1 MIVAMASIYDVMTEL
16 RERYSPAKAGIE
28 FEHLMVKYLQLDPA
42 QSLQFDQV
50 YHWSDWPYNDAAADA
65 GIDIVARNRQ
75 DGSWTAVQVKFY
87 QDHAWLPKSELD
99 KFFERSG
106 RRFTTADGPTTF
118 ANRLVIS
125 TTDNWSANAE
135 AMLADQT
142 IPVARIGL
150 ADIAE
155 SPMNW
160 DIATQPAGV
169 LIRPELKETFSPRL
183 HQQEAIDKVMNGF
196 TTHDRGQLI
205 MACGTG
211 KTFTSLRLTETLATQ
226 QDDRATVLFLVPS
239 ISLLSQSLREWAAQT
254 NLTMRTIAVCSD
266 AKVSKAAED
275 IADYDVGI
283 PVTTDGEA
291 IAAQMA
297 QYGQTDGLTVI
308 FSTYQSLPA
317 VYEAQQAGAPAFD
330 LVICD
335 EAHRTTGVTLAGEDP
350 SNFTRIHDPKYVQA
364 VKRLYMTATPRL
376 FDDVVKGK
384 AEEYSAELAS
394 MDDEAIYGPEL
405 HRLGFGEAVEKGLL
419 TDYKVVVMTVDEQV
433 TASSLSAQMYA
444 NPGEELTLDLASTM
458 IGAWNALAKR
468 SGKEQDTRTGFGSA
482 EPPMQRAVAFAQNI
496 RTSQQ
501 IVDSFPRIIDAY
513 TTDLATRNP
522 DLEYVDTR
530 NLDVQV
536 SAKHVDGT
544 MNALTRTASLSWLKS
559 ETEPQQVRVLSNVR
573 CLSEGV
579 DVPALDSVIFF
590 NPRNS
595 MVDVVQSVGRVMRK
609 SPGKD
614 YGYIILPVAIRPG
627 VPPAEALND
636 SKQFRVVW
644 QVLNALRAHD
654 DRFNAII
661 NSIDLN
667 HGDISDIPVEMDHTG
682 PLSSDDNGSS
692 EIETQQVLFS
702 LEQWQEAIYT
712 KLVDKVGSRT
722 YWEDWADDV
731 AEIAQA
737 QILRINALLQHASPQ
752 IQAEFKTFVTG
763 LRSNLND
770 SITED
775 EAISMLSQHLITAP
789 VFDALF
795 AEHDFVSQN
804 PVAQVMTRMADALAD
819 RDLDAETVP
828 LETFYRSVRVRA
840 AQVTSASGKQT
851 VIKELYERFF
861 RKAFRKQAD
870 ALGIVYTPVE
880 IVDYMLRAADE
891 LSKQHFGKGLTDEGV
906 HILDPF
912 TGTGTFMVRLLQ
924 SGLIDPHDLARKYAS
939 ELHATEV
946 MLLAYY
952 VAAVNIE
959 STYYALLQDQ
969 YHRAGQ
975 PTEAIEYEP
984 FEGIALADTF
994 QTTEDKDTLDGD
1006 PFKQNNERIERQNNA
1021 PIHVVIGNPPY
1032 SVGQTSANDLNA
1044 NLKYPALDR
1053 RIEDTYAAQSTATN
1067 KNSLYDSYFRG
1078 FRWATDRI
1086 GDRGI
1091 VAFVTNG
1098 GWITSNTGDGVRLS
1112 FAEDFNELHVFN
1124 LRGNARTAGELRRK
1138 EAGNVFRDGGRTAI
1152 AITIGVKIPGA
1163 TGCKIYYRDIGDYL
1177 SADEKLQT
1185 LDHATVGDE
1194 TWETITPN
1202 THGDWL
1208 NQRSENFATWPV
1220 LGDKKGKET
1229 TFFKSFSA
1237 GLQTNRDAWAYSY
1250 SKEALVTAIRST
1262 IETYNAAITQGVTSK
1277 NLADHP
1283 AYVDS
1288 TKIKWSSSLLQ
1299 TLDRQE
1305 VVTFQETAIRKSTY
1319 RPFVTQHVYFD
1330 PILSHRVYQL
1340 PRIFPT
1346 LRHDNIGI
1354 EVAGASSPSGFAAL
1368 GTNLVP
1374 DVQLLGNGQFFPRF
1388 TWEPV
1393 AVPEGELDLGAL
1405 ENTTQEPSVYG
1416 TPGEVVAG
1424 YQRVD
1429 NITDDIAEIYRAAL
1443 GSDVSRDDIFHFVY
1457 GQLHDPQ
1464 YRDAYEADLQKMLPH
1479 IETPTDRQRFDQL
1492 LAIGEELLYLHI
1504 NYEALEPYPLNVE
1517 IKNAFDS
1524 NEASTWYVSK
1534 MRWAKTKDPET
1545 GKSIND
1551 VTKLIYNKHITI
1563 SGIPEDASRYML
1575 GSRSAVDWII
1585 DRYRVT
1591 KDKPSGILND
1601 PNEWAAEQGNPQYII
1616 DLIGKVVRVSVET
1629 MRIVDGLAG
1638 DSASHHIPST
1648 RPETSASK

>member
-1 MIVAMASIYDVMTEL
+1 MSYALNMDKVRRGV
-16 RERYSPAKAGIE
+16 E

-50 YHWSDWPYNDAAADA
+50 YHWSDWPYNGGTTDA
-65 GIDIVARNRQ
+65 GIDIVARNRR

-87 QDHAWLPKSELD
+87 QEHAWLPKSELD

-106 RRFTTADGPTTF
+106 RRFTTENGPTTF

-183 HQQEAIDKVMNGF
+183 HQQEAIDKVMHGF

-211 KTFTSLRLTETLATQ
+211 KTFTSLRLTETLAAQ
-226 QDDRATVLFLVPS
+226 HGDRATVLFLVPS

-266 AKVSKAAED
+266 TKVSKAAED

-283 PVTTDGEA
+283 PVSTDGTL
-291 IAAQMA
+291 IAEQMA
-297 QYGQTDGLTVI
+297 QFGHAAGLTVV

-317 VYEAQQAGAPAFD
+317 VYEAQQCGAAGFD

-350 SNFTRIHDPKYVQA
+350 SNFTRIHDPEYIQA
-364 VKRLYMTATPRL
+364 AKRLYMTATPRL

-394 MDDEAIYGPEL
+394 MDDEAVFGPEL

-433 TASSLSAQMYA
+433 TASSLSAQMYS

-468 SGKEQDTRTGFGSA
+468 SGKEQDTRTGFGST

-496 RTSQQ
+496 RTSEQ
-501 IVDSFPRIIDAY
+501 IVEAFPRIIHAY
-513 TTDLATRNP
+513 TTDLASRNP

-536 SAKHVDGT
+536 AAKHVDGS
-544 MNALTRTASLSWLKS
+544 MNALTRNAALSWLKADPA
-559 ETEPQQVRVLSNVR
+559 PQEVKVLSNAR

-579 DVPALDSVIFF
+579 DVPALDAVIFF

-667 HGDISDIPVEMDHTG
+667 NGDISDIPMEIDHTG
-682 PLSSDDNGSS
+682 RLESDRYDAG

-702 LEQWQEAIYT
+702 LKQWQEAIYT
-712 KLVDKVGSRT
+712 KLVDKVGTRT

-737 QILRINALLQHASPQ
+737 QILRINALLDHASPA
-752 IQAEFKTFVTG
+752 IREEFDTFVSG
-763 LRSNLND
+763 LRANLND

-804 PVAQVMTRMADALAD
+804 PVAQVMTRMANALAD

-828 LETFYRSVRVRA
+828 LEQFYRSVRIRA
-840 AQVTSASGKQT
+840 SQVTSASGKQT

-870 ALGIVYTPVE
+870 ALGIVYTPIE
-880 IVDYMLRAADE
+880 IIDFMLRAADT
-891 LSKQHFGKGLTDEGV
+891 LSQQHFGKGLTDENV

-959 STYYALLQDQ
+959 TTYHALVQDQ
-969 YHRAGQ
+969 HHRAGQ
-975 PTEAIEYEP
+975 TDAVVAYEP

-994 QTTEDKDTLDGD
+994 QTTEDKNTLDGD
-1006 PFKQNNERIERQNNA
+1006 PFKANNARIERQNHA

-1044 NLKYPALDR
+1044 NLKYPALDA
-1053 RIEDTYAAQSTATN
+1053 RIEDTYAAKSTATN

-1098 GWITSNTGDGVRLS
+1098 GWLTSTTGDGVRLS
-1112 FAEDFNELHVFN
+1112 FAEDFNEIHVFN
-1124 LRGNARTAGELRRK
+1124 LRGNQRTAGELSRK
-1138 EAGNVFRDGGRTAI
+1138 EGGKVFGSGSRATV
-1152 AITIGVKIPGA
+1152 AITIGVKIPGT
-1163 TGCKIYYRDIGDYL
+1163 TGCNIYYRDIGDYL
-1177 SADEKLQT
+1177 SAEEKLHI
-1185 LDHATVGDE
+1185 LEHATIGDE

-1202 THGDWL
+1202 TYGDWL
-1208 NQRSENFATWPV
+1208 NQRSDHFHTWPV
-1220 LGDKKGKET
+1220 LGDKKGVET
-1229 TFFKSFSA
+1229 SFFNIFGA
-1237 GLQTNRDAWAYSY
+1237 GLKTARDAWCYNFNGADVLDNMSR
-1250 SKEALVTAIRST
+1250 L
-1262 IETYNAAITQGVTSK
+1262 IETYNAARADFRAWAQEQGSTAPKETDVNKFLTQQPHYGDRTKISWNRSLK
-1277 NLADHP
+1277 NLLATDTEIELDESRL
-1283 AYVDS
+1283 YR
-1288 TKIKWSSSLLQ
+1288 SL
-1299 TLDRQE
+1299 
-1305 VVTFQETAIRKSTY
+1305 Y
-1319 RPFVTQHVYFD
+1319 RPFTQQIVYFD
-1330 PILSHRVYQL
+1330 RPVNDMIYQL
-1340 PRIFPT
+1340 PRMFPT
-1346 LRHDNIGI
+1346 PAHDNICIG
-1354 EVAGASSPSGFAAL
+1354 VSSPSLRTPFSVLGFDILPNL
-1368 GTNLVP
+1368 GLYMDP
-1374 DVQLLGNGQFFPRF
+1374 VQVFSRF

-1393 AVPEGELDLGAL
+1393 EVPEGELDLGAL
-1405 ENTTQEPSVYG
+1405 ETTTEEPSVYG
-1416 TPGEVVAG
+1416 TPGEVIAG

-1429 NITDDIAEIYRAAL
+1429 NITDDITEIYRAAL

-1457 GQLHDPQ
+1457 GQLHDPK
-1464 YRDAYEADLQKMLPH
+1464 YRSGYEADLQKMLPH

-1492 LAIGEELLYLHI
+1492 AALGQELLHLHL
-1504 NYEALEPYPLNVE
+1504 NYEELEPYPLNVE

-1524 NEASTWYVSK
+1524 DEASIWHVSK
-1534 MRWAKTKDPET
+1534 MRWAKIKDPET
-1545 GKSIND
+1545 GKSVND

-1563 SGIPEDASRYML
+1563 SGIPEDASRYRL
-1575 GSRSAVDWII
+1575 GSRSALEWII
-1585 DRYRVT
+1585 DRYRIT
-1591 KDKPSGILND
+1591 KDKHSEILND
-1601 PNEWAAEQGNPQYII
+1601 PNEWVGKKDNPQYLV

-1629 MRIVDGLAG
+1629 MRIA
-1638 DSASHHIPST
+1638 DSLV
-1648 RPETSASK
+1648 EN

>member
-1 MIVAMASIYDVMTEL
+1 MMLGMASIYDVITKL
-16 RERYSPAKAGIE
+16 RERYSPAKAGVE

-50 YHWSDWPYNDAAADA
+50 YHWSDWPYNGGTTDA
-65 GIDIVARNRQ
+65 GIDIVARNRR

-87 QDHAWLPKSELD
+87 QEHAWLPKSELD

-106 RRFTTADGPTTF
+106 RRFTTEDGPTTF

-169 LIRPELKETFSPRL
+169 LIRPELKETFTPRL
-183 HQQEAIDKVMNGF
+183 HQQEAIDKVINGF

-211 KTFTSLRLTETLATQ
+211 KTFTSLRLTETLAAQ
-226 QDDRATVLFLVPS
+226 HGDRATVLFLVPS

-266 AKVSKAAED
+266 TKVSKAAED

-283 PVTTDGEA
+283 PVSTDGTL
-291 IAAQMA
+291 IAEQMA
-297 QYGQTDGLTVI
+297 QFGQADGLTVV

-317 VYEAQQAGAPAFD
+317 VYEAQQCGAPTFD

-350 SNFTRIHDPKYVQA
+350 SNFTRIHDPHYIQA
-364 VKRLYMTATPRL
+364 AKRLYMTATPRL

-394 MDDEAIYGPEL
+394 MDDEAVFGPEL

-468 SGKEQDTRTGFGSA
+468 SGKEQDTRTGFGST

-496 RTSQQ
+496 RTSEQ
-501 IVDSFPRIIDAY
+501 IVEAFPRIIHAY
-513 TTDLATRNP
+513 TTDLASRNP

-536 SAKHVDGT
+536 SAKHVDGS
-544 MNALTRTASLSWLKS
+544 MNALTRNAALSWLKADPA
-559 ETEPQQVRVLSNVR
+559 PQEVKVLSNAR

-667 HGDISDIPVEMDHTG
+667 HGDISDLPVEIDHTG
-682 PLSSDDNGSS
+682 RLDSDSYDAG

-712 KLVDKVGSRT
+712 KLVDKVGTRT

-737 QILRINALLQHASPQ
+737 QILRINALLEHASPK
-752 IQAEFKTFVTG
+752 IRAEFNTFVSG
-763 LRSNLND
+763 LRANLND

-819 RDLDAETVP
+819 RDLDAETIP
-828 LETFYRSVRVRA
+828 LEQFYRSVRVRA

-861 RKAFRKQAD
+861 RKAFRKQAE

-880 IVDYMLRAADE
+880 VIDFMLRAADE
-891 LSKQHFGKGLTDEGV
+891 LSQQHFGKGLTDENV

-959 STYYALLQDQ
+959 TTYHALIQDQ

-975 PTEAIEYEP
+975 TDAAVDYEP

-994 QTTEDKDTLDGD
+994 QTTEDKGTLDGD
-1006 PFKQNNERIERQNNA
+1006 PFKANNARIERQNHA

-1053 RIEDTYAAQSTATN
+1053 RIEDTYVAQAVTTN

-1098 GWITSNTGDGVRLS
+1098 GWITSNTGAGVRLS
-1112 FAEDFNELHVFN
+1112 FVEDFNELHVFN

-1138 EAGNVFRDGGRTAI
+1138 EAGNVFRDGGRTTI

-1177 SADEKLQT
+1177 SADEKLEI
-1185 LDHATVGDE
+1185 LEHATISDE
-1194 TWETITPN
+1194 TWESITPN
-1202 THGDWL
+1202 MYGDWL
-1208 NQRSENFATWPV
+1208 NQRSENFSTWPV
-1220 LGDKKGKET
+1220 LGDKKGNET
-1229 TFFKSFSA
+1229 SFFKIFGA
-1237 GLQTNRDAWAYSY
+1237 GLKTARDAWCYNFSN
-1250 SKEALVTAIRST
+1250 TAVHNNISRL
-1262 IETYNAAITQGVTSK
+1262 IESYNAARAAFRTWIQEHGVTAPKEADVNKFLTEQPKYGDRTKISWNRGLK
-1277 NLADHP
+1277 NLLATDTEI
-1283 AYVDS
+1283 ALDESRLYR
-1288 TKIKWSSSLLQ
+1288 SL
-1299 TLDRQE
+1299 
-1305 VVTFQETAIRKSTY
+1305 Y
-1319 RPFVTQHVYFD
+1319 RPFMQQIAYFD
-1330 PILSHRVYQL
+1330 RPVNDMIYQL
-1340 PRIFPT
+1340 PRMFPT
-1346 LRHDNIGI
+1346 PAHDNVGI
-1354 EVAGASSPSGFAAL
+1354 LVTSPKPNASFSVSATTLLP
-1368 GTNLVP
+1368 NL
-1374 DVQLLGNGQFFPRF
+1374 DYFGQTDQFFPRF

-1393 AVPEGELDLGAL
+1393 EVPEGELDLGAI
-1405 ENTTQEPSVYG
+1405 EDTTEEPSVYG

-1443 GSDVSRDDIFHFVY
+1443 GSDVSRDDIFHFAY

-1492 LAIGEELLYLHI
+1492 VAIGEELLYLHI

-1524 NEASTWYVSK
+1524 DEASTWHVSK

-1551 VTKLIYNKHITI
+1551 VTKLIYNQHITI

-1601 PNEWAAEQGNPQYII
+1601 PNECAAEEDNPQYII

-1629 MRIVDGLAG
+1629 MRIVDSLA
-1638 DSASHHIPST
+1638 
-1648 RPETSASK
+1648 E

>member
-1 MIVAMASIYDVMTEL
+1 MMLGMASIYDVITEL
-16 RERYSPAKAGIE
+16 RERYSPAKAGVE
-28 FEHLMVKYLQLDPA
+28 FEYLMVKYLQLDPA

-50 YHWSDWPYNDAAADA
+50 YHWSDWPYNDGATDA
-65 GIDIVARNRQ
+65 GIDIVARNRR

-87 QDHAWLPKSELD
+87 QEHAWLPKNELD

-106 RRFTTADGPTTF
+106 RRFMTPDGPMTF
-118 ANRLVIS
+118 AHRLVIS

-135 AMLADQT
+135 DMLADQT

-183 HQQEAIDKVMNGF
+183 HQQEAIDKVLHGF
-196 TTHDRGQLI
+196 TTQDRGQLI

-211 KTFTSLRLTETLATQ
+211 KTFTSLRLTETLAAQ
-226 QDDRATVLFLVPS
+226 QNDRATVLFLVPS

-266 AKVSKAAED
+266 TKVSKAAED

-283 PVTTDGEA
+283 PVTTDGSL
-291 IAAQMA
+291 IAEQMA
-297 QYGQTDGLTVI
+297 QFGQTEGLTVV

-317 VYEAQQAGAPAFD
+317 VYEAQQCGAPAFD

-335 EAHRTTGVTLAGEDP
+335 EAHRTTGVTLAGENP
-350 SNFTRIHDPKYVQA
+350 SHFTRIHDPAYVQA
-364 VKRLYMTATPRL
+364 TKRLYMTATPRL

-394 MDDEAIYGPEL
+394 MDDEAVFGPEL

-482 EPPMQRAVAFAQNI
+482 EPPMQRAVAFAHNI

-501 IVDSFPRIIDAY
+501 IVEAFPRIIDAY
-513 TTDLATRNP
+513 TTDLASRNP

-544 MNALTRTASLSWLKS
+544 MNALTRNAALSWLKADA
-559 ETEPQQVRVLSNVR
+559 EPQEVKVLSNAR

-667 HGDISDIPVEMDHTG
+667 HGDISDIPVETDHTG
-682 PLSSDDNGSS
+682 PLAGDEQSPA
-692 EIETQQVLFS
+692 ELETQQVLFS

-712 KLVDKVGSRT
+712 KLVDKVGTRT

-737 QILRINALLQHASPQ
+737 QILRINALLEHASPK
-752 IQAEFKTFVTG
+752 IRAEFDIFVSG
-763 LRSNLND
+763 LRANLND
-770 SITED
+770 SITEA

-795 AEHDFVSQN
+795 AEHDFVSYN

-819 RDLDAETVP
+819 RDLDAETTP

-880 IVDYMLRAADE
+880 VIDFMLRAADE
-891 LSKQHFGKGLTDEGV
+891 LSQEHFGKGLTDENV

-912 TGTGTFMVRLLQ
+912 AGTGTFMVRLLQ

-959 STYYALLQDQ
+959 TTYHALVQDQ
-969 YHRAGQ
+969 HHRAGH
-975 PTEAIEYEP
+975 PDAVVAYEP

-994 QTTEDKDTLDGD
+994 QTTEDKGTLDGD
-1006 PFKQNNERIERQNNA
+1006 PFKANNARIERQNHA

-1053 RIEDTYAAQSTATN
+1053 RIEDTYASRSTSQL
-1067 KNSLYDSYFRG
+1067 KNHLYDSYFRG

-1098 GWITSNTGDGVRLS
+1098 GWITGNTGDGVRLS
-1112 FAEDFNELHVFN
+1112 FAEDFNEIHVFN
-1124 LRGNARTAGELRRK
+1124 LRGNQRTAGELSRK
-1138 EAGNVFRDGGRTAI
+1138 EGGKVFGSGSRATV
-1152 AITIGVKIPGA
+1152 AITIGVKIPGT

-1177 SADEKLQT
+1177 STEEKLQI
-1185 LDHATVGDE
+1185 LEHATLGDE
-1194 TWETITPN
+1194 TWQTITPN
-1202 THGDWL
+1202 TYGDWL
-1208 NQRSENFATWPV
+1208 NQRSEDFQTWPAI
-1220 LGDKKGKET
+1220 GAKKGQT
-1229 TFFKSFSA
+1229 TTVFRDYSG
-1237 GLQTNRDAWAYSY
+1237 GLKTNRDNWAYNFSHEKVEQAMSGSVEY
-1250 SKEALVTAIRST
+1250 FNSLIGSSQDFEL
-1262 IETYNAAITQGVTSK
+1262 
-1277 NLADHP
+1277 DP
-1283 AYVDS
+1283 
-1288 TKIKWSSSLLQ
+1288 TKIKWSSKLDQLLQ
-1299 TLDRQE
+1299 ASRPLTYDPK
-1305 VVTFQETAIRKSTY
+1305 AIRIALY
-1319 RPFVTQHVYFD
+1319 RPFTKQYVYFSD
-1330 PILSHRVYQL
+1330 DLNDRQGRL
-1340 PRIFPT
+1340 PQIFPT
-1346 LRHDNIGI
+1346 PIHSNVGIG
-1354 EVAGASSPSGFAAL
+1354 VTAPSIRTPFSAL
-1368 GTNLVP
+1368 ALDTLPNLGLYMDPV
-1374 DVQLLGNGQFFPRF
+1374 QFFPRF

-1393 AVPEGELDLGAL
+1393 EVPEGQFDLGAPD
-1405 ENTTQEPSVYG
+1405 NTAEESSVYG
-1416 TPGEVVAG
+1416 TPGEVIAG

-1429 NITDDIAEIYRAAL
+1429 NITDEITEIYRAAL

-1457 GQLHDPQ
+1457 GQLHEPR

-1492 LAIGEELLYLHI
+1492 VAIGEELLHLHI

-1517 IKNAFDS
+1517 IKKAFDS
-1524 NEASTWYVSK
+1524 DEASTWHVSK
-1534 MRWAKTKDPET
+1534 MRWTKTKDPET

-1563 SGIPEDASRYML
+1563 SSIPADASRYML
-1575 GSRSAVDWII
+1575 GSRSALDWII

-1601 PNEWAAEQGNPQYII
+1601 PNEWAAEEDNPQHII

-1629 MRIVDGLAG
+1629 MRIVDSLA
-1638 DSASHHIPST
+1638 
-1648 RPETSASK
+1648 EY